1 VALRYSRPVKAL
13 IATGVAASAIVM
25 AGLPAAADT
34 VRNGEWWMSALAI
47 RNAWPVS
54 RGEGV
59 TVAVLS
65 DGVDAQQPDVSG
77 QRLTIGPDFTGTGQ
91 SSGPYYGEIGT
102 GIAAL
107 IGGHGYGLQGYSGVL
122 GEVPLAQI
130 LSVRVTLPPNDPMLA
145 QSAVAARLPGAIA
158 QGIRYAVKHGASV
171 IDLPLDPGQAGITGQ
186 GGASAAAGGSA
197 AELAAVKYALSR
209 NVVLVAPA
217 GDDELASDA
226 PNYPA
231 AYPGVIAVG
240 AFNHDFTKAP
250 WSSHQSYVTVTA
262 AGSGLLLPTNSG
274 TFTSQSSTVYAS
286 AAVTG
291 IVAMMEGRFPGITI
305 AQVRQALIAGAM
317 FRHRGGLAD
326 GSGYGAVNAQQA
338 LAAAEVERT
347 SAATL
352 AGAGAQP
359 LASQPS
365 PQPGSSHQSLV
376 SSIIKAA
383 IISAA
388 LLVILL
394 LLIGFYAASGR
405 RRAARQRQAVAAD
418 WSRLAQP
425 RHSRAGGP
433 EANRM
438 LEFFAAPV
446 AGQAAARPG
455 AVAASAP
462 RANGT
467 FPATGLPTAI
477 SRDPFGAS
485 PAPAPSASWDAA
497 DAGGRSS
504 LGPASRAVTRRPSVS
519 GAPPWDDASR
529 PQGELPWAAPAT
541 PAAAGAAATPAAPAD
556 AAAAAAGGGSGPS
569 GWDPAAFRR
578 SAAPAAGG
586 AAAPSFRSSPAGSAL
601 SDPHSRPA
609 LPGPALSGPALS
621 GPALSGPALSG
632 PALSGSALSGSA
644 LSGPAEAGP
653 PQFEPP
659 QFGPPQF
666 GPPQFGPP
674 QFGPAGSG
682 SAQAASPA
690 TGLSQALSP
699 TGSGQWDR
707 APQPPPADA
716 YRPTP
721 TREDF
726 PQAGQPGQQ
735 GSGRPGQ
742 SMTGRLDWGRSPGSD
757 PSARDGSAR
766 NADSGGHAAPRGQAP
781 GGPLPV
787 RQPRHS
793 APREAM
799 SPSGSL
805 WERAADPA
813 GTAAESGDAG
823 SRPIYTWNPGDG
835 PDSAG
840 SESAELAAEAPTW
853 RLRGRAEPPPRP

>member
-34 VRNGEWWMSALAI
+34 VRNSEWWMGAMAV

-54 RGEGV
+54 RGAGI

-77 QRLTIGPDFTGTGQ
+77 PRLTIGPDFTGTGQ
-91 SSGPYYGEIGT
+91 TSGPYYGEIGT
-102 GIAAL
+102 GVAAL
-107 IGGHGYGLQGYSGVL
+107 IAGHGYGLQGDSGVL

-145 QSAVAARLPGAIA
+145 ESAVAARLPGAIA
-158 QGIRYAVKHGASV
+158 QGIRYAVSHGASV
-171 IDLPLDPGQAGITGQ
+171 IDLPLDPGQAGISGQ

-217 GDDELASDA
+217 GDDEQATDA
-226 PNYPA
+226 PNFPA

-240 AFNHDFTKAP
+240 AFNRAIMKAP

-262 AGSGLLLPTNSG
+262 AGSGLVLPTNSG
-274 TFTSQSSTVYAS
+274 TFTSQSGTVYAS
-286 AAVTG
+286 AAVAG
-291 IVAMMEGRFPGITI
+291 IVAMMEGRFPGITV

-317 FRHRGGLAD
+317 FRHHGGLAD

-338 LAAAEVERT
+338 LTAAEAERT

-365 PQPGSSHQSLV
+365 PQPGSSHQGLV
-376 SSIIKAA
+376 SSIVKAA
-383 IISAA
+383 IISVA

-394 LLIGFYAASGR
+394 LLIGFYAAAGR
-405 RRAARQRQAVAAD
+405 RRAARQREAVAAD

-455 AVAASAP
+455 APAASAP
-462 RANGT
+462 MANGT
-467 FPATGLPTAI
+467 FSAAGLPTAI
-477 SRDPFGAS
+477 SRDPFGPS
-485 PAPAPSASWDAA
+485 PAPAASASWDGA
-497 DAGGRSS
+497 DAGGRST
-504 LGPASRAVTRRPSVS
+504 LGPASRAVTKRPSVS

-529 PQGELPWAAPAT
+529 PAGELPWGAPAAPPAAGG
-541 PAAAGAAATPAAPAD
+541 PAAAGAAGAAGAAAAAGAPAAP
-556 AAAAAAGGGSGPS
+556 AAAAGGGSSPS
-569 GWDPAAFRR
+569 DWDPAAFRR
-578 SAAPAAGG
+578 AAASAAGG
-586 AAAPSFRSSPAGSAL
+586 AAAPSFRSSPAGSAQ
-601 SDPHSRPA
+601 PGAQSRP
-609 LPGPALSGPALS
+609 GLSGPALS

-632 PALSGSALSGSA
+632 PTLPEPQ
-644 LSGPAEAGP
+644 SGPAEAMP
-653 PQFEPP
+653 A

-666 GPPQFGPP
+666 G
-674 QFGPAGSG
+674 ST
-682 SAQAASPA
+682 AQAASPA
-690 TGLSQALSP
+690 AGLNRALSP
-699 TGSGQWDR
+699 TGSGQWDHS
-707 APQPPPADA
+707 PQPQPTDA
-716 YRPTP
+716 YWPTP

-726 PQAGQPGQQ
+726 SQGGQREP
-735 GSGRPGQ
+735 GRPGQ
-742 SMTGRLDWGRSPGSD
+742 SLTGRFDWTQDPALGSSASD
-757 PSARDGSAR
+757 PSALDGSAR
-766 NADSGGHAAPRGQAP
+766 EAGSGANAAPRGQAP

-787 RQPRHS
+787 RQPRHT

-805 WERAADPA
+805 WERAVDPA
-813 GTAAESGDAG
+813 GTAAESGDADG
-823 SRPIYTWNPGDG
+823 RPIYVWNPGDSA
-835 PDSAG
+835 DS
-840 SESAELAAEAPTW
+840 EPAELAAEAPMW
-853 RLRGRAEPPPRP
+853 RLRGRPEFPPGP

>member
-34 VRNGEWWMSALAI
+34 VRNSEWWMGAMAV

-54 RGEGV
+54 RGAGI

-77 QRLTIGPDFTGTGQ
+77 PRLTIGPDFTGTGQ

-102 GIAAL
+102 GVAAL
-107 IGGHGYGLQGYSGVL
+107 IAGHGYGLQGDSGVL

-130 LSVRVTLPPNDPMLA
+130 LAVRVTLPPNDPMLA

-158 QGIRYAVKHGASV
+158 QGIRYAVNHGASV
-171 IDLPLDPGQAGITGQ
+171 IDLPLDPGQAGISGQ
-186 GGASAAAGGSA
+186 GGTSAAAGGSA
-197 AELAAVKYALSR
+197 AELAAVKYALGR

-240 AFNHDFTKAP
+240 AFNRDIMKAP

-286 AAVTG
+286 AAVAG
-291 IVAMMEGRFPGITI
+291 IVAMMEGRFPGITV

-338 LAAAEVERT
+338 LTAAEAERT

-365 PQPGSSHQSLV
+365 PQPGSSHQSLA
-376 SSIIKAA
+376 SSIVKAA
-383 IISAA
+383 IISVA
-388 LLVILL
+388 LLLILL
-394 LLIGFYAASGR
+394 LLIGFYAAAGR
-405 RRAARQRQAVAAD
+405 RRAARQREAVAAD

-433 EANRM
+433 EAKRM
-438 LEFFAAPV
+438 LEFFASPV

-455 AVAASAP
+455 APAASAP
-462 RANGT
+462 MANGT
-467 FPATGLPTAI
+467 FSAAGLPTAI

-485 PAPAPSASWDAA
+485 PAPAPSASWDGA
-497 DAGGRSS
+497 DAGGRST
-504 LGPASRAVTRRPSVS
+504 LGPASRAVTKRPSVS

-529 PQGELPWAAPAT
+529 PAGELPWAAPAAPPAAGAPAAPAL
-541 PAAAGAAATPAAPAD
+541 PAAAGTAAT
-556 AAAAAAGGGSGPS
+556 AAGGGASD
-569 GWDPAAFRR
+569 WDPAAFRR
-578 SAAPAAGG
+578 AAASAAGG
-586 AAAPSFRSSPAGSAL
+586 AAAPSFRNSPA
-601 SDPHSRPA
+601 RPA
-609 LPGPALSGPALS
+609 QPGPQSRPALSGPALS

-632 PALSGSALSGSA
+632 PALSGPTLPEPQ
-644 LSGPAEAGP
+644 SGPAEALP
-653 PQFEPP
+653 A

-666 GPPQFGPP
+666 G
-674 QFGPAGSG
+674 ST
-682 SAQAASPA
+682 AQAASA
-690 TGLSQALSP
+690 AAGLNRALSP
-699 TGSGQWDR
+699 TGSGQWDHS
-707 APQPPPADA
+707 PQPQPADA
-716 YRPTP
+716 YWPTP

-726 PQAGQPGQQ
+726 SQGGQREP
-735 GSGRPGQ
+735 GRPGQ
-742 SMTGRLDWGRSPGSD
+742 SLTGRFDWAQDPALGSSASD
-757 PSARDGSAR
+757 PSARDGSAHA
-766 NADSGGHAAPRGQAP
+766 ADSGGNAAARAQTS

-787 RQPRHS
+787 RQPRHT

-805 WERAADPA
+805 WERAVEPA
-813 GTAAESGDAG
+813 GTPSESGDADG
-823 SRPIYTWNPGDG
+823 RPIYVWNPGDSA
-835 PDSAG
+835 DS
-840 SESAELAAEAPTW
+840 EPAELAAEAPTW
-853 RLRGRAEPPPRP
+853 RLRGRPELPPRP